1 MFIAEYEEEEEE
13 EEGKEEE
20 ERQGLFKIP
29 CSMKMVSGNTH
40 FSQLVFEEQL
50 TFYVLFFQ
58 LELDFAVGNMD
69 GQLAMRQYFPMH
81 IGTY

>member
-29 CSMKMVSGNTH
+29 CSMKMVSGNAI
-40 FSQLVFEEQL
+40 FSQLVFSCRNIKIPPF
-50 TFYVLFFQ
+50 TK
-58 LELDFAVGNMD
+58 N
-69 GQLAMRQYFPMH
+69 
-81 IGTY
+81 